1 MRIFVACWFF
11 PPSVSSEGIVTYK
24 LLRNSKHSYD
34 VCSSLSEQWSYQ
46 QQTLPLE
53 ADNITP
59 LTVDTDSLDEWVDAC
74 VRIFEERHAE
84 QPYDAIMTR
93 SMPPESIEVGK
104 RIHEA
109 HPELPWIASIA
120 DPIAKSP
127 YDIRAWIIEAED
139 MSDQTKADLMYA
151 LKYGMDAWRDSG
163 RPEIAKLCEFKDVE
177 DYAIKNAT
185 ALIFPHEALRSYVL
199 GSRRRKNAYVV
210 HHSFDHSMYP
220 AVKEPNDNGRVKLT
234 FTGHSDFIRTLEP
247 LVRALQHAKNI
258 DATALDRLDIQLIGH
273 VNEEVRAL
281 IFNYDLYNCISLTP
295 NAGYLDTLEAMQDS
309 DWLIHVDANFDFL
322 EEEGGSVYFAGKI
335 ADYLGTDKP
344 VLAITGKHSP
354 AYEIVNRAGGACFEA
369 GDIAGLAT
377 ALVDIADRKLAP
389 EIDADYRNR
398 FDAVNVAEVYDE
410 WMTDLIEMGGTS
422 FSRTSWPQVPNL
434 GSCAQKFLSICV
446 PAYNVECYLDRCLLS
461 LVSCQSADQ
470 LEVIVVDDGSP
481 DNSAQIALAYQ
492 EHYPSIVKVI
502 RKENGG
508 HGSTI
513 NAALAQASGIYFR
526 VVDGD
531 DWLDGANLDKMIA
544 NLRACEK
551 LPDLVSTNYQQ
562 VFTESGELVAWMK
575 ISGELKDYVLYD
587 FATTDMTTEYFTMA
601 SMMAKTEILR
611 ALDFKIQE
619 HTYYVDV
626 EYLLFAIPYIETVMF
641 TPEYVY
647 RYAVGNADQSIN
659 PNVFASRYD
668 HHDRVIR
675 RMVAYYADRIDTMG
689 EGQRNY
695 MKSLFVRHL
704 LNSHYLLSL
713 IWDPDKKRGYERA
726 KDFDAY
732 LKATAPDLYSEF
744 GKTHPVVMAIRATDF
759 NPAVGARPRRLEP
772 PTPGDALRRASHVIA
787 RTPVGYKIVHNDT
800 LRNIAMKFVR

>member
-34 VCSSLSEQWSYQ
+34 VCSSLSQQWSYR
-46 QQTLPLE
+46 QTMPLE
-53 ADNITP
+53 ASNITS
-59 LTVDTDSLDEWVDAC
+59 LTVDTDDLNEWVDEC
-74 VRIFEERHAE
+74 VRLFEERHAVE
-84 QPYDAIMTR
+84 PYDAIMTR

-109 HPELPWIASIA
+109 HPDIPWIASIA

-127 YDIRAWIIEAED
+127 YDIKAWVLEAED
-139 MSDQTKADLMYA
+139 MSDQTKSDLIYA
-151 LKYGMDAWRDSG
+151 LKYGIDGWRDNE
-163 RPEIAKLCEFKDVE
+163 RPEIQKLCEFKDRE

-185 ALIFPHEALRSYVL
+185 ALIFPHEALRNYVL
-199 GSRRRKNAYVV
+199 GSRKRRNAFVV
-210 HHSFDHSMYP
+210 HHSFDKTMYP
-220 AVKEPNDNGRVKLT
+220 SLAQEGESDRVRLT

-247 LVRALQHAKNI
+247 FIRALQRVKTI
-258 DATALDRLDIQLIGH
+258 DEDALDKLDVRLIGH
-273 VNEEVRAL
+273 VNEEARAL
-281 IFNYDLYNCISLTP
+281 VYNYDLYNCISIIP
-295 NAGYLDTLEAMQDS
+295 NAGYLETLEAMQES
-309 DWLIHVDANFDFL
+309 DWLIHVDADFGFL
-322 EEEGGSVYFAGKI
+322 KEEGGSVFFAGKI
-335 ADYLGTDKP
+335 ADYMGTDKP
-344 VLAITGKHSP
+344 ILAITGNHSP
-354 AYEIVNRAGGACFEA
+354 AYGIINQAGGLCFEA
-369 GDIAGLAT
+369 ADVAGMAE
-377 ALVDIADRKLAP
+377 ALVRIANGTQKC
-389 EIDADYRNR
+389 EIDRAYRDR
-398 FDAVNVAEVYDE
+398 YDAVSVAMRYDD
-410 WMTDLIEMGGTS
+410 WMEELSTTEERPFERQTWPTVPHMGE
-422 FSRTSWPQVPNL
+422 
-434 GSCAQKFLSICV
+434 CAQKFLSICV
-446 PAYNVECYLDRCLLS
+446 PAYNVSCYLDRCLHS
-461 LVSCQSADQ
+461 LVSCSEVDQ
-470 LEVIVVDDGSP
+470 LEIIVVDDGSP
-481 DNSAQIALAYQ
+481 DDSAQIALAYQ
-492 EHYPSIVKVI
+492 EHYPSIIKVI

-513 NAALAQASGIYFR
+513 NAALAVASGIYFR
-526 VVDGD
+526 VIDGD
-531 DWLDGANLDKMIA
+531 DWVDSANLATLIR
-544 NLRACEK
+544 NLRNVDE

-562 VFTESGELVAWMK
+562 VFMESGEMVTWMK
-575 ISGELKDYVLYD
+575 ISGDLKDYIAYD

-659 PNVFASRYD
+659 PNVFTSRYD

-713 IWDPDKKRGYERA
+713 VWDPDKTRGYERA
-726 KDFDAY
+726 KDFDY
-732 LKATAPDLYSEF
+732 FLKETAPDLYEEY
-744 GKTHPVVMAIRATDF
+744 GRTHPVIIGMR
-759 NPAVGARPRRLEP
+759 GANFSAALKRPRRLEP
-772 PTPGDALRRASHVIA
+772 PTPGDALRKASHVIA
-787 RTPVGYKIVHNDT
+787 RNPLGYKIVHNDM

>member
-34 VCSSLSEQWSYQ
+34 VCSSLSQQWSYR
-46 QQTLPLE
+46 QTMPLE
-53 ADNITP
+53 ASNITP
-59 LTVDTDSLDEWVDAC
+59 LTVDTDDLNEWVEEC
-74 VRIFEERHAE
+74 VRLFEERHAVE
-84 QPYDAIMTR
+84 PYDAVMTR

-109 HPELPWIASIA
+109 HPDIPWIASIA

-127 YDIRAWIIEAED
+127 YDIKAWILEAED
-139 MSDQTKADLMYA
+139 MSEQTKSDLMYA
-151 LKYGMDAWRDSG
+151 LKYGIDGWRDNK
-163 RPEIAKLCEFKDVE
+163 RPEIQKLCEFKDRE

-185 ALIFPHEALRSYVL
+185 ALIFPHEALRNYVL
-199 GSRRRKNAYVV
+199 GSRKRRNAFVV
-210 HHSFDHSMYP
+210 HHSFDKTMYP
-220 AVKEPNDNGRVKLT
+220 EPTPKSESDRVTLT
-234 FTGHSDFIRTLEP
+234 FTGHSDFVRTLEP
-247 LVRALQHAKNI
+247 FIRALQRAKTI
-258 DATALDRLDIQLIGH
+258 DEDALEKLDVRFIGH
-273 VNEEVRAL
+273 VNEEARAL
-281 IFNYDLYNCISLTP
+281 VYNYDLYNCISITS
-295 NAGYLDTLEAMQDS
+295 NVGYLETLKVMQES
-309 DWLIHVDANFDFL
+309 DWLIHVDADFGFL
-322 EEEGGSVYFAGKI
+322 KEEGGSVYFAGKI
-335 ADYLGTDKP
+335 ADYLGTDRP

-354 AYEIVNRAGGACFEA
+354 AYGIITQAGGLCFEA
-369 GDIAGLAT
+369 ADVAGMAE
-377 ALVDIADRKLAP
+377 ALVRIANGTQKC
-389 EIDADYRNR
+389 EIDRTYRDR
-398 FDAVNVAEVYDE
+398 YDAVNVAARYDDWVE
-410 WMTDLIEMGGTS
+410 ELVGTNKRP
-422 FSRTSWPQVPNL
+422 FERRSWPIVPHM
-434 GSCAQKFLSICV
+434 GECAQKFLSICV
-446 PAYNVECYLDRCLLS
+446 PAYNVSCYLDRCLHS
-461 LVSCQSADQ
+461 LVSCPEADQ
-470 LEVIVVDDGSP
+470 LEIIVVDDGSP
-481 DNSAQIALAYQ
+481 DDSAQIALAYQ
-492 EHYPSIVKVI
+492 EHYPSIIKVI

-513 NAALAQASGIYFR
+513 NAALAVASGIYYR
-526 VVDGD
+526 VIDGD
-531 DWLDGANLDKMIA
+531 DWVDSANLATLIR
-544 NLRACEK
+544 NLRNVDE

-562 VFTESGELVAWMK
+562 VFMESGDMVVWMK
-575 ISGELKDYVLYD
+575 VSGDLKDYVVYD

-659 PNVFASRYD
+659 PNVFTSRYD

-689 EGQRNY
+689 KGQRNY

-713 IWDPDKKRGYERA
+713 VWDPDKTRGYERA
-726 KDFDAY
+726 KDFDDF
-732 LKATAPDLYSEF
+732 LKETAPDLYEEY
-744 GKTHPVVMAIRATDF
+744 GRTHPVIIGMR
-759 NPAVGARPRRLEP
+759 GANFSAALKRPRRLEP
-772 PTPGDALRRASHVIA
+772 PTPGDALRKASHVIA
-787 RTPVGYKIVHNDT
+787 RNPLGYKIVHNDM